1 MIQGQKVQFFF
12 STDSI
17 TARQD
22 ITAEESGLAQNHFS
36 VAPGAAGQSQTGK

>member
-1 MIQGQKVQFFF
+1 MIQGQKIRFFF

-22 ITAEESGLAQNHFS
+22 ITAEESGLAQTLFQS
-36 VAPGAAGQSQTGK
+36 PRALPGNCQRGK